1 MIARTYVDV
10 GGRRLALMAA
20 GAGNPV
26 VVLEAGQG
34 CAGAEWT
41 PVVETIA
48 PLTRVVSY
56 DRAGLGASDPAPL
69 PRSTREMVVDLHAL
83 LAIPA
88 ITPPYVLVG
97 HSIGGLTACLYA
109 HLYPEEVAGLIL
121 VDAAHPDQ
129 WARWI
134 EGLPPAEA
142 GEHEILTWMRQCLW
156 DDPGRNPEGFD
167 VRASIAQARAV
178 TSLGELPLVVLTAGS
193 SRQYAD
199 VPSPLAAHMARV
211 KSDLHRDLLR
221 LSTNS
226 RLVIAE
232 RSGHFIHQ
240 DQPYLVIEAIRRMVD
255 EVRRHAE

>member
-1 MIARTYVDV
+1 MIARTYADV

-34 CAGAEWT
+34 CAAAEWT

-56 DRAGLGASDPAPL
+56 DRAGLGASDPAPR

-83 LAIPA
+83 LVAAA

-97 HSIGGLTACLYA
+97 HSIGGLAARLYA
-109 HLYPEEVAGLIL
+109 HRYPGEVIGLIL
-121 VDAAHPDQ
+121 VDPTHPDQ
-129 WARWI
+129 WERWM
-134 EGLPPAEA
+134 EGLPPTEA
-142 GEHEILTWMRQCLW
+142 GEHEMVTRMRQRPW
-156 DDPGRNPEGFD
+156 DDPGQNPEGFD

-178 TSLGELPLVVLTAGS
+178 TSLGDLPLVILTAGDPG
-193 SRQYAD
+193 QYAD
-199 VPSPLAAHMARV
+199 APPPLAAHMARV
-211 KSDLHRDLLR
+211 KPELHRDLLR

-232 RSGHFIHQ
+232 RSGHFIHR
-240 DQPYLVIEAIRRMVD
+240 DQPDLVIDAIRRVVD
-255 EVRRHAE
+255 EVRRR